1 MKVKTFLHLTL
12 LLYITTYV
20 ILIRKKTGTVNSVGK
35 MFVHLDLMFFVVI
48 VSSNE
53 CFGNGHSNNEI
64 NRSEIELLKADN
76 AKLWKELEKMTEK
89 VQTLTEN
96 GHGTHGKC
104 FDKTGK
110 L

>member
-1 MKVKTFLHLTL
+1 MLSLSGKT
-12 LLYITTYV
+12 
-20 ILIRKKTGTVNSVGK
+20 TGIVNSVGK

-48 VSSNE
+48 LISTGW
-53 CFGNGHSNNEI
+53 FGNGHPIYNEI
-64 NRSEIELLKADN
+64 DRSEIELLKADN

-96 GHGTHGKC
+96 GHGIHGKC
-104 FDKTGK
+104 FDKTEK

>member
-1 MKVKTFLHLTL
+1 M
-12 LLYITTYV
+12 
-20 ILIRKKTGTVNSVGK
+20 NSVGK
-35 MFVHLDLMFFVVI
+35 MFVRLDLIFFVVI
-48 VSSNE
+48 LSSNGY
-53 CFGNGHSNNEI
+53 FGNGHQIHNEI

-96 GHGTHGKC
+96 GHGAHGKC
-104 FDKTGK
+104 LDKTLK